1 MKKPKPTKAERRVAI
16 AKDVLAQLRLER
28 YVATEG
34 VYVDHRVAELAS
46 TAPDKPLE
54 KLLPQVKSCEV
65 CALGACFL
73 SAVRKY
79 NDVKAGE
86 IDDPETFMRYDGS
99 MMTEHMF
106 NDTTM
111 RTKLA
116 RHFTD
121 AQTGLIESAFE
132 RMPMGSL
139 TDEGAADAID
149 FGHCYDTDHDRLV
162 AIMKNIVKNDGTF
175 KPGRAQ
181 V

>member
-1 MKKPKPTKAERRVAI
+1 MKKSKPTKAERRVAI

-34 VYVDHRVAELAS
+34 VYVDYKVAELAS

-79 NDVKAGE
+79 NDVKAGD
-86 IDDPETFMRYDGS
+86 IDVPETWRSHTGEEYTDHNFDDGVMRD
-99 MMTEHMF
+99 
-106 NDTTM
+106 
-111 RTKLA
+111 KLA
-116 RHFTD
+116 RHFTKT
-121 AQTGLIESAFE
+121 QTNLIESAFE
-132 RMPMGSL
+132 CMPMGSL
-139 TDEGAADAID
+139 TRESAQSAIS
-149 FGHCYDTDHDRLV
+149 FGYLYEDSHSRLV
-162 AIMKNIVKNDGTF
+162 AIMKNIVKNGGTF